1 MKRILSTSA
10 MLACLVSAQAQTTI
24 NGTVVDS
31 LTNEGEPYAT
41 IRISRQNQEDKP
53 ITMAV
58 TDLEGKFSPV
68 VKGNGKYTIT
78 FSSVGKATIKR
89 NFTVSGEKVIDL
101 GKILT
106 RNEDT
111 MLKGIEVVAQRPIVK
126 MEADKMTYSVKDD
139 VESKTMTVLDMLRK
153 VPMVAVDG
161 QDNITVNGSSSFKIF
176 VDGKPNPML
185 SSNASTILK
194 AMPASAVSSIE
205 VVTNPG
211 AKYDAEGAGGVLD
224 IKMANAMMGG
234 AGGPQASEALN
245 GYNGSIGINGG
256 NKGLGAT
263 AYIAGQQGKLSYNAN
278 LGVSKMD
285 NSGITMEMYKE
296 VSDGST
302 EHNSQKSGT
311 KVPMLYGQMAMGYEI
326 DPLTSMNLSLGI
338 TKFDMKQ
345 SGSTIA
351 NLYGGIYGDGFSY
364 RNYNSTEM
372 NRSSFNG
379 SLDYQHFFNK
389 DRSSSLT
396 ITYQLSTSPGNND
409 TETSYEASENIPSVV
424 NLTSNSSDGE
434 SNTTEHIAQVD
445 LVTKLSKTS
454 TLSSGLKYAIRK
466 SSSDTEYFLD
476 GKYIKDM
483 STDYSNTDQI
493 GAIYTELDNRFGSW
507 SAKGGLRYEQT
518 WQSVEYKLG
527 NGENF
532 TKQYGNLVPSASIS
546 HSMGMG
552 SSIGLTYNMRI
563 SRPGI
568 TYLNP
573 YVDRSQP
580 TSLSY
585 GNTDLSAEKTHNI
598 SLVYNSYSQSFM
610 WNATLKQTFCNDG
623 IDQYSFMEDN
633 IMHRTYGNIVKR
645 KVTSLSLYASALIAK
660 KTRLIFNGSGSYTD
674 LRSDQLNH
682 SNNGFSGNAMFTL
695 QQTLP
700 SNWSLTATAITSSSR
715 ISIQGSSAGMNMG
728 MFSVSKTMFDDR
740 LSLSASIMTSLSK
753 GFKLHFDQYTEGP
766 NFTSSMKSSIPMTRI
781 QASVTWKFGNTKKMY
796 QKQHR
801 SKVNSDYIEHQS
813 DTENMGNAGN
823 NM

>member
-24 NGTVVDS
+24 NGIVVDS

-41 IRISRQNQEDKP
+41 IRISKQNQEDKP

-58 TDLEGKFSPV
+58 TDLEGKFSQV

-78 FSSVGKATIKR
+78 FSSVGRATIKR
-89 NFTVSGEKVIDL
+89 NFTISGEKKIDL
-101 GKILT
+101 GTLLA
-106 RNEDT
+106 RNEET
-111 MLKGIEVVAQRPIVK
+111 MLKGIEVVAQKPIVK

-153 VPMVAVDG
+153 VPMVSVDG
-161 QDNITVNGSSSFKIF
+161 QDNIIVNGSSSFKIF

-224 IKMANAMMGG
+224 IKMANAMMG

-245 GYNGSIGINGG
+245 GYNGSIGVNGG
-256 NKGLGAT
+256 NKGYGLTG
-263 AYIAGQQGKLSYNAN
+263 YIAGQQGKLSYNAN

-285 NSGITMEMYKE
+285 NSGITMEMVKE
-296 VSDGST
+296 VNDGST
-302 EHNSQKSGT
+302 ERSTQKSGT
-311 KVPMLYGQMAMGYEI
+311 KAPVLYGQLAMGYEI

-345 SGSTIA
+345 SGFLIA

-364 RNYNSTEM
+364 SNSNSTEM

-409 TETSYEASENIPSVV
+409 TKTTYEAPENMPQVI
-424 NLTSNSSDGE
+424 NLTSNSSNGE
-434 SNTTEHIAQVD
+434 SKTTEHIAQVD
-445 LVTKLSKTS
+445 LVTKLSETS
-454 TLSSGLKYAIRK
+454 TLSSGLKYANRK

-476 GKYIKDM
+476 GKYIANM
-483 STDYSNTDQI
+483 SSDYCNTDQI

-518 WQSVEYKLG
+518 WQNVEYKLG

-598 SLVYNSYSQSFM
+598 SLVYNSYSQNFM

-623 IDQYSFMEDN
+623 IDQYSFIEDN

-645 KVTSLSLYASALIAK
+645 QVTSLSVYASALIAK
-660 KTRLIFNGSGSYTD
+660 NTRLIFNGSGSYTD
-674 LRSDQLNH
+674 LSSDKLNRSN
-682 SNNGFSGNAMFTL
+682 SGFSGNAMFTL

-715 ISIQGSSAGMNMG
+715 ISIQGSAAGMNMG

-740 LSLSASIMTSLSK
+740 LSLSASVMTSLSK

-766 NFTSSMKSSIPMTRI
+766 NFTNSMKSSIPMTRI

>member
-224 IKMANAMMGG
+224 IKMANAMMGS

-285 NSGITMEMYKE
+285 NSGITMEMHKE

-351 NLYGGIYGDGFSY
+351 NLYGGIYGDGF
-364 RNYNSTEM
+364 
-372 NRSSFNG
+372 
-379 SLDYQHFFNK
+379 
-389 DRSSSLT
+389 
-396 ITYQLSTSPGNND
+396 
-409 TETSYEASENIPSVV
+409 
-424 NLTSNSSDGE
+424 
-434 SNTTEHIAQVD
+434 
-445 LVTKLSKTS
+445 
-454 TLSSGLKYAIRK
+454 
-466 SSSDTEYFLD
+466 
-476 GKYIKDM
+476 
-483 STDYSNTDQI
+483 
-493 GAIYTELDNRFGSW
+493 
-507 SAKGGLRYEQT
+507 
-518 WQSVEYKLG
+518 
-527 NGENF
+527 
-532 TKQYGNLVPSASIS
+532 
-546 HSMGMG
+546 
-552 SSIGLTYNMRI
+552 
-563 SRPGI
+563 
-568 TYLNP
+568 
-573 YVDRSQP
+573 
-580 TSLSY
+580 
-585 GNTDLSAEKTHNI
+585 
-598 SLVYNSYSQSFM
+598 
-610 WNATLKQTFCNDG
+610 
-623 IDQYSFMEDN
+623 
-633 IMHRTYGNIVKR
+633 
-645 KVTSLSLYASALIAK
+645 
-660 KTRLIFNGSGSYTD
+660 
-674 LRSDQLNH
+674 
-682 SNNGFSGNAMFTL
+682 
-695 QQTLP
+695 
-700 SNWSLTATAITSSSR
+700 
-715 ISIQGSSAGMNMG
+715 
-728 MFSVSKTMFDDR
+728 
-740 LSLSASIMTSLSK
+740 
-753 GFKLHFDQYTEGP
+753 
-766 NFTSSMKSSIPMTRI
+766 
-781 QASVTWKFGNTKKMY
+781 
-796 QKQHR
+796 
-801 SKVNSDYIEHQS
+801 
-813 DTENMGNAGN
+813 
-823 NM
+823 

>member
-285 NSGITMEMYKE
+285 NSGITMEMHKE

-454 TLSSGLKYAIRK
+454 TLSSGLKYANRK

-507 SAKGGLRYEQT
+507 SAKSGLRYEQT

>member
-1 MKRILSTSA
+1 MKRILSTTA
-10 MLACLVSAQAQTTI
+10 MVACMISAQAQTTI
-24 NGTVVDS
+24 KGVVVDS

-41 IRISRQNQEDKP
+41 IRISKQNQEDKP
-53 ITMAV
+53 VTMAV
-58 TDLEGKFSPV
+58 TDLEGKFAPV

-78 FSSVGKATIKR
+78 FSSVGRATIKR
-89 NFTVSGEKVIDL
+89 NFTISGEKEIDL
-101 GKILT
+101 GTLLAH
-106 RNEDT
+106 NEET
-111 MLKGIEVVAQRPIVK
+111 MLKGIEVVAQKPIVK

-161 QDNITVNGSSSFKIF
+161 QDKITVNGSSSFKIF

-194 AMPASAVSSIE
+194 AMPASSVSSIE

-224 IKMANAMMGG
+224 IKMANTMMGG
-234 AGGPQASEALN
+234 AGGSQASDALN
-245 GYNGSIGINGG
+245 GYNGSIGVNGG
-256 NKGLGAT
+256 NKGYGLTG
-263 AYIAGQQGKLSYNAN
+263 YIAGQQGKFSYNAN

-285 NSGITMEMYKE
+285 NSGITTETLKE
-296 VSDGST
+296 QNDGST
-302 EHNSQKSGT
+302 EKSSQKSGT
-311 KVPMLYGQMAMGYEI
+311 KAPILYGQLAMGYEI

-338 TKFDMKQ
+338 TKFDIKQ
-345 SGSTIA
+345 SDSQIT
-351 NLYGGIYGDGFSY
+351 NLYGGVYGNGLSY
-364 RNYNSTEM
+364 SNYNSTEM
-372 NRSSFNG
+372 DRTSFNG
-379 SLDYQHFFNK
+379 SLDYQHFFNN

-409 TETSYEASENIPSVV
+409 TETSFEAPEDLPTTI
-424 NLTSNSSDGE
+424 NLTSNSSNGE
-434 SNTTEHIAQVD
+434 SNTTEHTAQVD
-445 LVTKLSKTS
+445 LVTKLSETS
-454 TLSSGLKYAIRK
+454 TLSSGVKYSNRK

-476 GKYIKDM
+476 GKYIAER
-483 STDYSNTDQI
+483 SSDYSNTDQI

-507 SAKGGLRYEQT
+507 TAKGGLRYEQT
-518 WQSVEYKLG
+518 WQNVEYKLG
-527 NGENF
+527 NGDNF

-598 SLVYNSYSQSFM
+598 SLVYSSYSQGFM

-623 IDQYSFMEDN
+623 IEQYSFIEDN
-633 IMHRTYGNIVKR
+633 IMHRTYDNIVKR
-645 KVTSLSLYASALIAK
+645 QVTSLSLYASALLAK
-660 KTRLIFNGSGSYTD
+660 NTRLIFNGTGSYTD
-674 LRSDQLNH
+674 LSSTQLNR
-682 SNNGFSGNAMFTL
+682 NNSGFSGNAMLSL

-700 SNWSLTATAITSSSR
+700 SNWSLTATAITNSSR
-715 ISIQGSSAGMNMG
+715 ITLQGSAAGMNMG
-728 MFSVSKTMFDDR
+728 MISLSKTMLDDR
-740 LSLSASIMTSLSK
+740 LSLSASVMTSLSK
-753 GFKLHFDQYTEGP
+753 GFKLHFDQYTEGQ

-813 DTENMGNAGN
+813 DTESMGNAGN